1 MNYPSTSLPYLI
13 IVIIIMKN
21 NNSDDSNIDLLVENP
36 RGGPSCPLF
45 PSRIG
50 SWKCWFLRREEN
62 RRPGETPPPPGARTR
77 TNKKLKP
84 HVTPGTR
91 IESRPQWYRWEM
103 TALTI
108 APSLLPAPMSS

>member
-13 IVIIIMKN
+13 IVIIIIKN
-21 NNSDDSNIDLLVENP
+21 NNSDDSNIDLLVDNP

-62 RRPGETPPPPGARTR
+62 RRPGEKKGILFAIICYHFVVTVKFIFKIFSVTLKGNETYPKCDGKVQGTPC
-77 TNKKLKP
+77 LC
-84 HVTPGTR
+84 
-91 IESRPQWYRWEM
+91 IDD
-103 TALTI
+103 
-108 APSLLPAPMSS
+108 